1 MRNQKSNPRIVY
13 WMGNSLYL
21 NVTNRCSNDCYFCF
35 RKFKN
40 GIRDFNLKLENEPS
54 IDEVKKEL
62 RKVINKQNWNEVVF
76 CGFGEPLERLDLILE
91 LTRWVKKHFL
101 KTIRVDTNGHGYLLN
116 QGRYVV
122 RELKD
127 AGLDKICVSLNAADE
142 ATYNMVCKPSF
153 EDAYEK
159 VLEFINKSLE
169 AGLETEATAVTISE
183 VDIQKVKDLTEKM
196 GVKFSER
203 QYISLFW

>member
-1 MRNQKSNPRIVY
+1 
-13 WMGNSLYL
+13 
-21 NVTNRCSNDCYFCF
+21 
-35 RKFKN
+35 
-40 GIRDFNLKLENEPS
+40 
-54 IDEVKKEL
+54 
-62 RKVINKQNWNEVVF
+62 
-76 CGFGEPLERLDLILE
+76 
-91 LTRWVKKHFL
+91 
-101 KTIRVDTNGHGYLLN
+101 
-116 QGRYVV
+116 
-122 RELKD
+122 
-127 AGLDKICVSLNAADE
+127 LNAADE
-142 ATYNMVCKPSF
+142 ATYNMACKPSF